1 MDANAHPA
9 LLKRQQVNENILQ
22 MMQELTEALLQQKN
36 SFLREREGL
45 ENRIVALETEN
56 EVLRKSVD
64 THLVVIDDLKFEIE
78 TLRAKPVVAPTPPT
92 RTPQRPPLPP
102 TDTTALA
109 KQAVDGLNAMESPLT
124 ADPELAALIKAYRSR
139 NNIQ

>member
-1 MDANAHPA
+1 MDANVHPA

-22 MMQELTEALLQQKN
+22 MMQELTEALLQQRN

-78 TLRAKPVVAPTPPT
+78 ALRAKPATAPTPPT

-102 TDTTALA
+102 TDNTTIA
-109 KQAVDGLNAMESPLT
+109 KQAVDGLNAMESSLT
-124 ADPELAALIKAYRSR
+124 TDPELAALIKAYRSR